1 VTRRISGALIL
12 FGVLFLADGTWIY
25 TKARLAQL
33 LLLRAWGRTVRGERN
48 ARPWPWADTHPVARL
63 RIESTEADYIVLAG
77 ASGRTLAFGPAH
89 VDGTP
94 LPGRNG
100 NCVISAHR
108 DTQFAA
114 LEKLRA
120 GDVLQLTTPD
130 RKTHHYRVSGT
141 RVVDKH
147 DTSVLRS
154 GSRPQLTLITCF
166 PFDAVV
172 PGGPL
177 RYIVDAEM

>member
-1 VTRRISGALIL
+1 MTRRISGLLLL
-12 FGVLFLADGTWIY
+12 FGVLFLADSTWIY

-63 RIESTEADYIVLAG
+63 CIDDIDADYIVLAG

-89 VDGTP
+89 LDGTP
-94 LPGRNG
+94 LPGQNG

-114 LEKLRA
+114 LQKLRA
-120 GDVLQLTTPD
+120 GDPVHVTTPD
-130 RKTHHYRVSGT
+130 GKTHRYRVQGA
-141 RVVDKH
+141 RVVDKY
-147 DTSVLRS
+147 DMSVQRS
-154 GSRPQLTLITCF
+154 GYRPQLTLITCY

-177 RYIVDAEM
+177 RYVVQAEM